1 MNANR
6 LSADGKTLSAYFRS
20 LVEFGGRSALLVL
33 TLTVVCGLLE
43 AVGLL
48 ALFPILAAILE
59 SEGTRD
65 VAGISSFFDTFG
77 LVTERSKIAAV
88 LGFFVVLVGVRNWL
102 TWLRDTKTSALSLGV
117 MDEWRLRTFHGLAHS
132 EWRELSGRKRTD
144 LEHALTQDIAR
155 LVAGTGSF
163 LTIANAAALIIIQ
176 MGVLIIVSPA
186 AALAV
191 IVLTI
196 AAVVVLRSTLTFAS
210 EIGEET
216 TRAGRKVHNVVGEFF
231 AGLKLAKTHNSE
243 DLFHSE
249 FRDALAD
256 LRKQNVAYAS
266 NHAATR
272 SWLQFAIAALIC
284 GAIAAGYS
292 YFNFDIAVMAIV
304 MIILVRL
311 SGPMVSVLGAVQDI
325 INMLPAVRNLQALEG
340 DSAVNRDP
348 EETATTPPI
357 SGPISLELRDVS
369 FRYPDASRS
378 AIESLSL
385 KVEAGDAVLITGRS
399 GLGKTTFLDIVSG
412 LIEPDS
418 GQVVID
424 GQALNGQD
432 DRRAAR
438 NQITYLPQD
447 PFLFDDTIRQNL
459 VWGLDAP
466 GDEQLWAALETAEIA
481 SHLREIPDGLDA
493 SVGDRGTRFS
503 GGERQRICL
512 ARALLR
518 KPGLLILDES
528 LNALDRNLSDRILAN
543 LRSDRVNATMLI
555 VSHRPIEDQSLF
567 DRQINFEDVIRS

>member
-1 MNANR
+1 
-6 LSADGKTLSAYFRS
+6 
-20 LVEFGGRSALLVL
+20 
-33 TLTVVCGLLE
+33 
-43 AVGLL
+43 
-48 ALFPILAAILE
+48 
-59 SEGTRD
+59 
-65 VAGISSFFDTFG
+65 
-77 LVTERSKIAAV
+77 
-88 LGFFVVLVGVRNWL
+88 
-102 TWLRDTKTSALSLGV
+102 
-117 MDEWRLRTFHGLAHS
+117 
-132 EWRELSGRKRTD
+132 
-144 LEHALTQDIAR
+144 
-155 LVAGTGSF
+155 
-163 LTIANAAALIIIQ
+163 
-176 MGVLIIVSPA
+176 
-186 AALAV
+186 
-191 IVLTI
+191 
-196 AAVVVLRSTLTFAS
+196 
-210 EIGEET
+210 
-216 TRAGRKVHNVVGEFF
+216 
-231 AGLKLAKTHNSE
+231 
-243 DLFHSE
+243 
-249 FRDALAD
+249 
-256 LRKQNVAYAS
+256 
-266 NHAATR
+266 
-272 SWLQFAIAALIC
+272 
-284 GAIAAGYS
+284 
-292 YFNFDIAVMAIV
+292 MAIV